1 MPVLA
6 IGGVERRGVHHAD
19 GVDHEPGQMVLGQ
32 PLPDVGRQQER
43 LLAIAHQEVLRH
55 ADILNNRP
63 DRSPVCA
70 TASHESSSG
79 CSSDGRRRSARRRG
93 SADAARLPP
102 MNEPDAGD
110 ESAERVRRLMDGGAD
125 LAGAVGAVG
134 ATVVAGPVAGAAL
147 GVAIK
152 HAVAAV
158 GRLFSRREEQ
168 RIGVAL
174 LAIQEDARARQER
187 GERVRADGF
196 FDPSGELRPEG
207 EELLEGVLREAAAS
221 YEERKV
227 PLLAHLYSAVAH
239 DESVRSADALY
250 LVRLASDLTFRQF
263 VILSAFATGDAASR
277 RVLYDPELDDL
288 GERLLV
294 GLPAQG
300 GGFLPVGRMT
310 AEMTYANL
318 RGVPASAASALP
330 ADLVLSWEAGE
341 LVRLTAAT
349 TAIPQAERDRWVQ
362 GA

>member
-1 MPVLA
+1 
-6 IGGVERRGVHHAD
+6 
-19 GVDHEPGQMVLGQ
+19 
-32 PLPDVGRQQER
+32 
-43 LLAIAHQEVLRH
+43 
-55 ADILNNRP
+55 
-63 DRSPVCA
+63 
-70 TASHESSSG
+70 
-79 CSSDGRRRSARRRG
+79 
-93 SADAARLPP
+93 
-102 MNEPDAGD
+102 MNDPDASEEGAD
-110 ESAERVRRLMDGGAD
+110 RVRRLMDSGAE

-152 HAVAAV
+152 HAVSAV

-168 RIGVAL
+168 RIGAAL
-174 LAIQEDARARQER
+174 LTIQQDARTREAR
-187 GERVRADGF
+187 GESERADGF
-196 FDPSGELRPEG
+196 FDARGGLRPEA
-207 EELLEGVLREAAAS
+207 EDLLEGVLREAAAS

-227 PLLAHLYSAVAH
+227 SLLAHLYSAVAH
-239 DESVRSADALY
+239 DESVRPADAMY

-263 VILSAFATGDAASR
+263 VILSAFSTGDAANR
-277 RVLYDPELDDL
+277 PVRYDPELDDL

-300 GGFLPVGRMT
+300 GGLLPVGRMH

-318 RGVPASAASALP
+318 KGVPPNAAAALP

-362 GA
+362 GDEKF